1 MRAALT
7 TAANQIRAFAER
19 QLPASWSK
27 EPVPGLTTGQLV
39 RPLGSV
45 GCYVPSGRHPLPS
58 TLLMTAIPAQVAG
71 VERIVVVSPKPAPET
86 LAAAHLL
93 GITEFYRLGGA
104 HAVAALAYGT
114 ATLPRVDKIV
124 GPGNLYVTAAK
135 RLVAFDCAIDMLAGP
150 TEIVV
155 TSERGNAAE
164 IASDLVAQAEHD
176 PEALAIFITTRADL
190 AKEVIAEA
198 KSRSRNNAVA
208 REALDRNGLV
218 IVASSVEEARAITN
232 RLAPE
237 HLTVDAASDL
247 DWVQNAGSVFVGRW
261 SAQPMGD
268 YISGPNHTLPTGGM
282 ARVRGGLSVND
293 FVKLITVQEYTA
305 KGIRSLGPHA
315 ALLAEAEGLTGPR
328 RSDSHTHRQRGGPV
342 SEAATTLVPAPRA
355 SRTGHE
361 GVSPSARQPRHA
373 APGLQREHLA
383 CSPKVREVLG
393 CISAGSLTRYPEREP
408 VEAIVAAHL
417 GLAPA
422 QIALTNGVDEA
433 IHVLFEAF
441 LEEGDEL
448 LLPVPTYTM
457 YEVYASA
464 TDARVVS
471 VQAADDLPFPSSAC
485 LPRSPRAPR
494 SSPSP
499 IPTAPPAPR
508 QYARSYWNS
517 PRARL
522 MPFCWSMRLT
532 STFTAKP

>member
-1 MRAALT
+1 MKLIRTKGRAAQQTAEILASLEDRGGAALDAVLPAVKRIVADVRKQGDRALLRYAAQFDGLAGVATLHVTPKEMAEAWDAISPPMQQALT
-7 TAANQIRAFAER
+7 TAADQIRAFAIA
-19 QLPASWSK
+19 QLPASWNES
-27 EPVPGLTTGQLV
+27 PIPGLITGQLV

-71 VERIVVVSPKPAPET
+71 VERIAVVSPRPATET

-114 ATLPRVDKIV
+114 ATLPRVAKIV

-135 RLVAFDCAIDMLAGP
+135 RLVAFNCAIDMLAGP

-155 TSERGNAAE
+155 TSERGNADE

-198 KSRSRNNAVA
+198 KLRSRNNAVA
-208 REALDRNGLV
+208 REALVRNGLV
-218 IVASSVEEARAITN
+218 ILAANVSEAHTITN

-293 FVKLITVQEYTA
+293 FVKLITMQEYTA
-305 KGIRSLGPHA
+305 QGIRALGPPA
-315 ALLAEAEGLTGPR
+315 ALLAEAEGLIGHAQAIRTRFAR
-328 RSDSHTHRQRGGPV
+328 RRTRG
-342 SEAATTLVPAPRA
+342 
-355 SRTGHE
+355 
-361 GVSPSARQPRHA
+361 
-373 APGLQREHLA
+373 
-383 CSPKVREVLG
+383 
-393 CISAGSLTRYPEREP
+393 
-408 VEAIVAAHL
+408 
-417 GLAPA
+417 
-422 QIALTNGVDEA
+422 
-433 IHVLFEAF
+433 
-441 LEEGDEL
+441 
-448 LLPVPTYTM
+448 
-457 YEVYASA
+457 
-464 TDARVVS
+464 
-471 VQAADDLPFPSSAC
+471 
-485 LPRSPRAPR
+485 
-494 SSPSP
+494 
-499 IPTAPPAPR
+499 
-508 QYARSYWNS
+508 
-517 PRARL
+517 
-522 MPFCWSMRLT
+522 
-532 STFTAKP
+532 